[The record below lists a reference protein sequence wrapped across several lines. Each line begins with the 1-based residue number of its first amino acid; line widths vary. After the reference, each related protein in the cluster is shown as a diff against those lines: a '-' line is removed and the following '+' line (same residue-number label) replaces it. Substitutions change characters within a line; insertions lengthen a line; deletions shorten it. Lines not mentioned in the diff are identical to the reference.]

1 MENTNIEAHEPNEVV
16 KSELIV
22 RITKKLPQWFEKDI
36 DLGVDQV
43 IEHLIQSLC
52 DKKRVEI
59 RGFGCFTVR
68 YRAPRK
74 AHNPRTG
81 EKVVTQPKYAPHF
94 KPGKDLRERVNRT
107 IKKETET
114 TAQ

>member
-1 MENTNIEAHEPNEVV
+1 METIQHDANEVV

-43 IEHLIQSLC
+43 IENLIQSLC
-52 DKKRVEI
+52 KKQRVEI

-68 YRAPRK
+68 YRGSRK

-81 EKVVTQPKYAPHF
+81 EKVVTEPKFAPHF
-94 KPGKDLRERVNRT
+94 KPGKDLRERVNRVNQPPKT
-107 IKKETET
+107 AET
-114 TAQ
+114 TQQ